1 MTKKPFYNRLYK
13 PFKDKYEEFGF
24 EYDRGEDLYEAM
36 RTIHRLVNSRDNSNL
51 LKLSQDH
58 FLGSA
63 LIDVAEAFGKLD
75 GRGTS
80 YKFRFEYSG
89 HQNDEKIK
97 LFPKGRSY

>member
-1 MTKKPFYNRLYK
+1 MTKLYK
-13 PFKDKYEEFGF
+13 PFEDKFKEFGF
-24 EYDRGEDLYEAM
+24 EYNRAEDLYEAM
-36 RTIHRLVNSRDNSNL
+36 RVIHKMIRSRDNSNL
-51 LKLSQDH
+51 LKLSSDH

-80 YKFRFEYSG
+80 YKFRFEYFG

>member
-1 MTKKPFYNRLYK
+1 MTKLYK
-13 PFKDKYEEFGF
+13 PFEDKFKEFGF
-24 EYDRGEDLYEAM
+24 EHDRAEDLYEAM
-36 RTIHRLVNSRDNSNL
+36 RVIHKMIRSRDNSNL
-51 LKLSQDH
+51 LKLSADH

-80 YKFRFEYSG
+80 YKFRFEYFG

>member
-1 MTKKPFYNRLYK
+1 MTKLYK
-13 PFKDKYEEFGF
+13 PFEDKFKEFGF
-24 EYDRGEDLYEAM
+24 EHDRAEDLYEAM
-36 RTIHRLVNSRDNSNL
+36 RVIHKMIRSRDNSNL
-51 LKLSQDH
+51 LKLSSDH

-75 GRGTS
+75 CRGTS

>member
-1 MTKKPFYNRLYK
+1 MTKKPFYNLLHKR
-13 PFKDKYEEFGF
+13 FQDKYGEFGF
-24 EYDRGEDLYEAM
+24 EYDRAEDLYEAM
-36 RTIHRLVNSRDNSNL
+36 KTIHRLVNSRDNSNL
-51 LKLSQDH
+51 LKLSEDH

-80 YKFRFEYSG
+80 FKFRFEYSG

-97 LFPKGRSY
+97 LFPKGRNY